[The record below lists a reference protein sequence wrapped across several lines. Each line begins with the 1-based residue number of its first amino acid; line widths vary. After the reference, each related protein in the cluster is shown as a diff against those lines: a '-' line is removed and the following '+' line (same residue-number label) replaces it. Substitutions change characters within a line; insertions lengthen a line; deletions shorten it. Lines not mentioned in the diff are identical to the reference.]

1 MSEKPRVLAVDDE
14 QRGVELVA
22 RTLRRIAIVDVATC
36 GEEAWDLFKQTDYD
50 IVISDQR
57 MPGISGVELLA
68 KVWEAKP
75 LTGRV
80 LLTGYADIEAT
91 IDAINKGRI
100 HAYVNKPCSPDQLR
114 MITTTTLNRVELERT
129 NERLVQELNGRNDEL
144 EEVLA
149 SLRREQKAMV
159 DDAYSQG
166 AKDSLANLRSRIF
179 PVAGQ
184 LQLLARSTVGDLKT
198 RLTDIVAKIQAE
210 LESG

>member
-1 MSEKPRVLAVDDE
+1 MAN
-14 QRGVELVA
+14 
-22 RTLRRIAIVDVATC
+22 
-36 GEEAWDLFKQTDYD
+36 YD

-68 KVWEAKP
+68 KVSEAKP

-91 IDAINKGRI
+91 IDAINNGRI
-100 HAYVNKPCSPDQLR
+100 HAYINKPCAPDQLR
-114 MITTTTLNRVELERT
+114 MITTATLERVRLERT
-129 NERLVQELNGRNDEL
+129 NERLVEELSGKNDEL

-159 DDAYSQG
+159 DDAYSEG
-166 AKDSLANLRSRIF
+166 AADSLANLRSRIL
-179 PVAGQ
+179 PIAGQ
-184 LQLLARSTVGDLKT
+184 IQLLAPSTAGDSKG
-198 RLTDIVAKIQAE
+198 RLTDLVAEMQEA

>member
-14 QRGVELVA
+14 QRGVELIA
-22 RTLRRIAIVDVATC
+22 RTLRRSAVVDVATT
-36 GEEAWDLFKQTDYD
+36 GEEAWDLFQRGDYN

-68 KVWEAKP
+68 KVSEAKP

-100 HAYVNKPCSPDQLR
+100 HAYLNKPCPPDQLR
-114 MITTTTLNRVELERT
+114 MITTTTLDRVELERT
-129 NERLVQELNGRNDEL
+129 NERLLKELSGKNDEL

-166 AKDSLANLRSRIF
+166 AKDSLANLRSRIL

-184 LQLLARSTVGDLKT
+184 LQLLAGSTTGTSKT
-198 RLTDIVAKIQAE
+198 RLTDLVAEMQAE
-210 LESG
+210 LESN

>member
-14 QRGVELVA
+14 QRGVELIA
-22 RTLRRIAIVDVATC
+22 RTLRRSAVVDVATT
-36 GEEAWDLFKQTDYD
+36 GEEAWDLFQHGDYN

-57 MPGISGVELLA
+57 MPGISGVELLT
-68 KVWEAKP
+68 KVSEAKP

-100 HAYVNKPCSPDQLR
+100 HAYLNKPCPPDQLR
-114 MITTTTLNRVELERT
+114 MITTTTLDRVELERT
-129 NERLVQELNGRNDEL
+129 NERLLKELSGKNDEL

-166 AKDSLANLRSRIF
+166 AKDSLANLRSRIL

-184 LQLLARSTVGDLKT
+184 LQLLAGSTTGTSKT
-198 RLTDIVAKIQAE
+198 RLTDLVAEMQAE
-210 LESG
+210 LESN